1 MIRRFFG
8 RNADEKQPIVS
19 FDVSTRKDVTR
30 VGQPGQ
36 ARSSIAGG
44 KRQVRAIGV
53 TSLA

>member
-30 VGQPGQ
+30 VVQPGQ
-36 ARSSIAGG
+36 ARSTAPGEDRG
-44 KRQVRAIGV
+44 AARLQVLLG
-53 TSLA
+53 